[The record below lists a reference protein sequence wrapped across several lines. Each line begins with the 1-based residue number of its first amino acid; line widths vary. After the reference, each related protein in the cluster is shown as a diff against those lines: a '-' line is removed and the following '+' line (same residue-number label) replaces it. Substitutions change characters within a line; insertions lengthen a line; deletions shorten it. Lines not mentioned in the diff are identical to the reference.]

1 MLIISKL
8 KKKYKI
14 FIDARTLERE
24 ANADTFNLDGLR
36 YHYNISLA
44 EALEIER
51 LLDKDRKFR

>member
-1 MLIISKL
+1 L

-36 YHYNISLA
+36 YHYNISLT
-44 EALEIER
+44 EALEIKR
-51 LLDKDRKFR
+51 LLDKDKQLR

>member
-1 MLIISKL
+1 M

-36 YHYNISLA
+36 YHYNISLT
-44 EALEIER
+44 EALEIKR
-51 LLDKDRKFR
+51 LLDKDKQLR